1 MNTYRSAKISLWIS
15 RSIAAFL
22 LVMVFF
28 LPMILRYYT
37 ELWTLRQIDIIAIAV
52 SYYLCLALILP
63 ALWNIDKLLR
73 NILERQVF
81 IRENILR
88 IRRVRGC
95 CAGVGLICLL
105 AGHFFFPLYFLAVIM
120 LFLSFIVTVVKDV
133 MAAAVEIREEND
145 LTV

>member
-1 MNTYRSAKISLWIS
+1 MNTYRSAKITLWIS
-15 RSIAAFL
+15 RVITAVLIA
-22 LVMVFF
+22 MVFF

-37 ELWTLRQIDIIAIAV
+37 QLWTLRQIDVIAIIIA
-52 SYYLCLALILP
+52 YLLCLGLILP
-63 ALWNIDKLLR
+63 AMWNIDKLLR
-73 NILERQVF
+73 NILERRVF
-81 IRENILR
+81 IRENIQR

-95 CAGVGLICLL
+95 CAGVGLICFPG
-105 AGHFFFPLYFLAVIM
+105 GHFFFPLYFLAVIM